1 MFEKIRRARDCD
13 ARLALGFLRDGR
25 SLGGGEHRDARER
38 RDLLAILLKGRA
50 NPRREHRRA
59 RRALHADRE
68 RLQKRV
74 RLNAA
79 LHKYRVNNAGSAGA
93 ERILGAPLPAVGDVR
108 RGTATGDSTGTFS
121 GNNIYGALRK

>member
-38 RDLLAILLKGRA
+38 RDLLAILFKGRA
-50 NPRREHRRA
+50 NPRRKHRCA
-59 RRALHADRE
+59 RRALNADRE

-74 RLNAA
+74 RLHAA
-79 LHKYRVNNAGSAGA
+79 LQKYETRLGAKLPHA
-93 ERILGAPLPAVGDVR
+93 ERER
-108 RGTATGDSTGTFS
+108 T
-121 GNNIYGALRK
+121 